1 MKSLYSRFVFMTVGI
16 MLLSSIIGFLL
27 TNVYYQVKLKP
38 YNSEKILKYAEE
50 VKSLYEKQSEENQ
63 EAYLQSIAKLGYEI
77 YIVDDQKN
85 GKRIGNAFRKT
96 TISDDTIR
104 KVLNGETFNGVSTY
118 PTRLFITGFFDNE
131 LINSVGVP
139 LKHGDKQYALFI
151 RPDIQNQF
159 GEMRI
164 FLAVLLGFIVL
175 LSIIFIAIAAGYIVR
190 PIRKFTNATQKI
202 ASGEYEIELDVKRKD
217 EIGTLLSIAGA
228 LLSPSKGDIYIREQN
243 ITKLSEKE
251 MTDIRLKK
259 IGFIFQFA
267 NLVPYLNVKEQ
278 LLYIA
283 KLKKENKQESEKR
296 ADHLLAA
303 FGLGERKNHYPNQLS
318 GGEKQRVAIARA
330 FMNNPDLILADEPTA
345 SLDSKR
351 AREVVEM
358 MKREVKE
365 SQKAA
370 IMITHDER
378 MLDVCD
384 RILTLRDG
392 QLI

>member
-1 MKSLYSRFVFMTVGI
+1 MTSLLKLDKVSK
-16 MLLSSIIGFLL
+16 
-27 TNVYYQVKLKP
+27 VYG
-38 YNSEKILKYAEE
+38 EGGTE
-50 VKSLYEKQSEENQ
+50 VTALHP
-63 EAYLQSIAKLGYEI
+63 
-77 YIVDDQKN
+77 
-85 GKRIGNAFRKT
+85 
-96 TISDDTIR
+96 IS
-104 KVLNGETFNGVSTY
+104 
-118 PTRLFITGFFDNE
+118 
-131 LINSVGVP
+131 
-139 LKHGDKQYALFI
+139 
-151 RPDIQNQF
+151 
-159 GEMRI
+159 
-164 FLAVLLGFIVL
+164 
-175 LSIIFIAIAAGYIVR
+175 
-190 PIRKFTNATQKI
+190 
-202 ASGEYEIELDVKRKD
+202 LDVKAG
-217 EIGTLLSIAGA
+217 EFIGIVGPSGSGKSTLLSIAGA

>member
-1 MKSLYSRFVFMTVGI
+1 MTSLLKLDKVSK
-16 MLLSSIIGFLL
+16 
-27 TNVYYQVKLKP
+27 VYGEG
-38 YNSEKILKYAEE
+38 NTE
-50 VKSLYEKQSEENQ
+50 VTALHP
-63 EAYLQSIAKLGYEI
+63 
-77 YIVDDQKN
+77 
-85 GKRIGNAFRKT
+85 
-96 TISDDTIR
+96 IS
-104 KVLNGETFNGVSTY
+104 
-118 PTRLFITGFFDNE
+118 
-131 LINSVGVP
+131 
-139 LKHGDKQYALFI
+139 
-151 RPDIQNQF
+151 
-159 GEMRI
+159 
-164 FLAVLLGFIVL
+164 
-175 LSIIFIAIAAGYIVR
+175 
-190 PIRKFTNATQKI
+190 
-202 ASGEYEIELDVKRKD
+202 LDVKAG
-217 EIGTLLSIAGA
+217 EFIGIVGPSGSGKSTLLSIAGA

-283 KLKKENKQESEKR
+283 KLKKDNKQESEKR

>member
-1 MKSLYSRFVFMTVGI
+1 MTSLLKLDKVSK
-16 MLLSSIIGFLL
+16 
-27 TNVYYQVKLKP
+27 VYGEG
-38 YNSEKILKYAEE
+38 NTE
-50 VKSLYEKQSEENQ
+50 VTALHP
-63 EAYLQSIAKLGYEI
+63 
-77 YIVDDQKN
+77 
-85 GKRIGNAFRKT
+85 
-96 TISDDTIR
+96 IS
-104 KVLNGETFNGVSTY
+104 
-118 PTRLFITGFFDNE
+118 
-131 LINSVGVP
+131 
-139 LKHGDKQYALFI
+139 
-151 RPDIQNQF
+151 
-159 GEMRI
+159 
-164 FLAVLLGFIVL
+164 
-175 LSIIFIAIAAGYIVR
+175 
-190 PIRKFTNATQKI
+190 
-202 ASGEYEIELDVKRKD
+202 LDVKAG
-217 EIGTLLSIAGA
+217 EFIGIVGPSGSGKSTLLSIAGA

-283 KLKKENKQESEKR
+283 KLKKESKQKSEKR

>member
-1 MKSLYSRFVFMTVGI
+1 MTSLLKLDKVSK
-16 MLLSSIIGFLL
+16 
-27 TNVYYQVKLKP
+27 VYGEG
-38 YNSEKILKYAEE
+38 NTE
-50 VKSLYEKQSEENQ
+50 V
-63 EAYLQSIAKLGYEI
+63 
-77 YIVDDQKN
+77 
-85 GKRIGNAFRKT
+85 T
-96 TISDDTIR
+96 
-104 KVLNGETFNGVSTY
+104 
-118 PTRLFITGFFDNE
+118 
-131 LINSVGVP
+131 
-139 LKHGDKQYALFI
+139 ALH
-151 RPDIQNQF
+151 P
-159 GEMRI
+159 M
-164 FLAVLLGFIVL
+164 
-175 LSIIFIAIAAGYIVR
+175 S
-190 PIRKFTNATQKI
+190 
-202 ASGEYEIELDVKRKD
+202 LDVKAG
-217 EIGTLLSIAGA
+217 EFIGIVGPSGSGKSTLLSIAGA

-243 ITKLSEKE
+243 ITQLSEKE

-283 KLKKENKQESEKR
+283 KLKKESKQESEKR

-318 GGEKQRVAIARA
+318 GGEKQRVAIARS

>member
-1 MKSLYSRFVFMTVGI
+1 MTSLLKLDKVSK
-16 MLLSSIIGFLL
+16 
-27 TNVYYQVKLKP
+27 VYGEG
-38 YNSEKILKYAEE
+38 NTE
-50 VKSLYEKQSEENQ
+50 V
-63 EAYLQSIAKLGYEI
+63 
-77 YIVDDQKN
+77 
-85 GKRIGNAFRKT
+85 T
-96 TISDDTIR
+96 
-104 KVLNGETFNGVSTY
+104 
-118 PTRLFITGFFDNE
+118 
-131 LINSVGVP
+131 
-139 LKHGDKQYALFI
+139 ALH
-151 RPDIQNQF
+151 P
-159 GEMRI
+159 M
-164 FLAVLLGFIVL
+164 
-175 LSIIFIAIAAGYIVR
+175 S
-190 PIRKFTNATQKI
+190 
-202 ASGEYEIELDVKRKD
+202 LDVKAG
-217 EIGTLLSIAGA
+217 EFIGIVGPSGSGKSTLLSIAGA

-283 KLKKENKQESEKR
+283 KLKKENKQDSEKR

-303 FGLGERKNHYPNQLS
+303 FGLGERKSHYPNQLS

-392 QLI
+392 

>member
-1 MKSLYSRFVFMTVGI
+1 MTSLLKLDKVSK
-16 MLLSSIIGFLL
+16 
-27 TNVYYQVKLKP
+27 VYGEG
-38 YNSEKILKYAEE
+38 NTE
-50 VKSLYEKQSEENQ
+50 V
-63 EAYLQSIAKLGYEI
+63 
-77 YIVDDQKN
+77 
-85 GKRIGNAFRKT
+85 T
-96 TISDDTIR
+96 
-104 KVLNGETFNGVSTY
+104 
-118 PTRLFITGFFDNE
+118 
-131 LINSVGVP
+131 
-139 LKHGDKQYALFI
+139 ALH
-151 RPDIQNQF
+151 P
-159 GEMRI
+159 M
-164 FLAVLLGFIVL
+164 
-175 LSIIFIAIAAGYIVR
+175 S
-190 PIRKFTNATQKI
+190 
-202 ASGEYEIELDVKRKD
+202 LDVKAG
-217 EIGTLLSIAGA
+217 EFIGIVGPSGSGKSTLLSIAGA

-243 ITKLSEKE
+243 ITKLSQTE

-392 QLI
+392 KLI

>member
-1 MKSLYSRFVFMTVGI
+1 M
-16 MLLSSIIGFLL
+16 
-27 TNVYYQVKLKP
+27 
-38 YNSEKILKYAEE
+38 
-50 VKSLYEKQSEENQ
+50 
-63 EAYLQSIAKLGYEI
+63 
-77 YIVDDQKN
+77 
-85 GKRIGNAFRKT
+85 
-96 TISDDTIR
+96 
-104 KVLNGETFNGVSTY
+104 
-118 PTRLFITGFFDNE
+118 
-131 LINSVGVP
+131 
-139 LKHGDKQYALFI
+139 
-151 RPDIQNQF
+151 
-159 GEMRI
+159 
-164 FLAVLLGFIVL
+164 
-175 LSIIFIAIAAGYIVR
+175 
-190 PIRKFTNATQKI
+190 
-202 ASGEYEIELDVKRKD
+202 
-217 EIGTLLSIAGA
+217 
-228 LLSPSKGDIYIREQN
+228 
-243 ITKLSEKE
+243 
-251 MTDIRLKK
+251 KK

-283 KLKKENKQESEKR
+283 KLKKESKQESEKR

>member
-1 MKSLYSRFVFMTVGI
+1 MTSLLKLDKVSK
-16 MLLSSIIGFLL
+16 
-27 TNVYYQVKLKP
+27 VYGEG
-38 YNSEKILKYAEE
+38 NTE
-50 VKSLYEKQSEENQ
+50 VTALHP
-63 EAYLQSIAKLGYEI
+63 
-77 YIVDDQKN
+77 
-85 GKRIGNAFRKT
+85 
-96 TISDDTIR
+96 IS
-104 KVLNGETFNGVSTY
+104 
-118 PTRLFITGFFDNE
+118 
-131 LINSVGVP
+131 
-139 LKHGDKQYALFI
+139 
-151 RPDIQNQF
+151 
-159 GEMRI
+159 
-164 FLAVLLGFIVL
+164 
-175 LSIIFIAIAAGYIVR
+175 
-190 PIRKFTNATQKI
+190 
-202 ASGEYEIELDVKRKD
+202 LDVKAG
-217 EIGTLLSIAGA
+217 EFIGIVGPSGSGKSTLLSIAGA
-228 LLSPSKGDIYIREQN
+228 LLSPSKGDIYIREKN

>member
-1 MKSLYSRFVFMTVGI
+1 MTSLLKLDKVSK
-16 MLLSSIIGFLL
+16 
-27 TNVYYQVKLKP
+27 VYGEG
-38 YNSEKILKYAEE
+38 NTE
-50 VKSLYEKQSEENQ
+50 VTALHP
-63 EAYLQSIAKLGYEI
+63 
-77 YIVDDQKN
+77 
-85 GKRIGNAFRKT
+85 
-96 TISDDTIR
+96 IS
-104 KVLNGETFNGVSTY
+104 
-118 PTRLFITGFFDNE
+118 
-131 LINSVGVP
+131 
-139 LKHGDKQYALFI
+139 
-151 RPDIQNQF
+151 
-159 GEMRI
+159 
-164 FLAVLLGFIVL
+164 
-175 LSIIFIAIAAGYIVR
+175 
-190 PIRKFTNATQKI
+190 
-202 ASGEYEIELDVKRKD
+202 LDVKAG
-217 EIGTLLSIAGA
+217 EFIGIVGPSGSGKSTLLSIAGA

-358 MKREVKE
+358 MKREVNE

>member
-1 MKSLYSRFVFMTVGI
+1 MTSLLKLDKVSK
-16 MLLSSIIGFLL
+16 
-27 TNVYYQVKLKP
+27 VYGEG
-38 YNSEKILKYAEE
+38 NTE
-50 VKSLYEKQSEENQ
+50 V
-63 EAYLQSIAKLGYEI
+63 
-77 YIVDDQKN
+77 
-85 GKRIGNAFRKT
+85 T
-96 TISDDTIR
+96 
-104 KVLNGETFNGVSTY
+104 
-118 PTRLFITGFFDNE
+118 
-131 LINSVGVP
+131 
-139 LKHGDKQYALFI
+139 ALH
-151 RPDIQNQF
+151 P
-159 GEMRI
+159 M
-164 FLAVLLGFIVL
+164 
-175 LSIIFIAIAAGYIVR
+175 S
-190 PIRKFTNATQKI
+190 
-202 ASGEYEIELDVKRKD
+202 LDVKAG
-217 EIGTLLSIAGA
+217 EFIGIVGPSGSGKSTLLSIAGA

-283 KLKKENKQESEKR
+283 KLKKENKQDSEKR

-392 QLI
+392 KLI

>member
-1 MKSLYSRFVFMTVGI
+1 MTSLLKLDKVSK
-16 MLLSSIIGFLL
+16 
-27 TNVYYQVKLKP
+27 VYGEG
-38 YNSEKILKYAEE
+38 NTE
-50 VKSLYEKQSEENQ
+50 V
-63 EAYLQSIAKLGYEI
+63 
-77 YIVDDQKN
+77 
-85 GKRIGNAFRKT
+85 T
-96 TISDDTIR
+96 
-104 KVLNGETFNGVSTY
+104 
-118 PTRLFITGFFDNE
+118 
-131 LINSVGVP
+131 
-139 LKHGDKQYALFI
+139 ALH
-151 RPDIQNQF
+151 P
-159 GEMRI
+159 M
-164 FLAVLLGFIVL
+164 
-175 LSIIFIAIAAGYIVR
+175 S
-190 PIRKFTNATQKI
+190 
-202 ASGEYEIELDVKRKD
+202 LDVKAG
-217 EIGTLLSIAGA
+217 EFIGIVGPSGSGKSTLLSIAGA

-243 ITKLSEKE
+243 ITQLSEKE

-283 KLKKENKQESEKR
+283 KLKKDNKQESEKR

>member
-1 MKSLYSRFVFMTVGI
+1 MTSLLKLDKVSK
-16 MLLSSIIGFLL
+16 
-27 TNVYYQVKLKP
+27 VYGEG
-38 YNSEKILKYAEE
+38 NTE
-50 VKSLYEKQSEENQ
+50 V
-63 EAYLQSIAKLGYEI
+63 
-77 YIVDDQKN
+77 
-85 GKRIGNAFRKT
+85 T
-96 TISDDTIR
+96 
-104 KVLNGETFNGVSTY
+104 
-118 PTRLFITGFFDNE
+118 
-131 LINSVGVP
+131 
-139 LKHGDKQYALFI
+139 ALH
-151 RPDIQNQF
+151 P
-159 GEMRI
+159 M
-164 FLAVLLGFIVL
+164 
-175 LSIIFIAIAAGYIVR
+175 S
-190 PIRKFTNATQKI
+190 
-202 ASGEYEIELDVKRKD
+202 LDVKAG
-217 EIGTLLSIAGA
+217 EFIGIVGPSGSGKSTLLSIAGA

-392 QLI
+392 KLV

>member
-1 MKSLYSRFVFMTVGI
+1 MTSLLKLDKVSK
-16 MLLSSIIGFLL
+16 
-27 TNVYYQVKLKP
+27 VYGEG
-38 YNSEKILKYAEE
+38 NTE
-50 VKSLYEKQSEENQ
+50 VRALHP
-63 EAYLQSIAKLGYEI
+63 
-77 YIVDDQKN
+77 
-85 GKRIGNAFRKT
+85 
-96 TISDDTIR
+96 IS
-104 KVLNGETFNGVSTY
+104 
-118 PTRLFITGFFDNE
+118 
-131 LINSVGVP
+131 
-139 LKHGDKQYALFI
+139 
-151 RPDIQNQF
+151 
-159 GEMRI
+159 
-164 FLAVLLGFIVL
+164 
-175 LSIIFIAIAAGYIVR
+175 
-190 PIRKFTNATQKI
+190 
-202 ASGEYEIELDVKRKD
+202 LDVKAG
-217 EIGTLLSIAGA
+217 EFIGIVGPSGSGKSTLLSIAGA

-243 ITKLSEKE
+243 ITQLSEKE

-283 KLKKENKQESEKR
+283 KLKKESKQESEKR

>member
-1 MKSLYSRFVFMTVGI
+1 MTSLLKLDKVSK
-16 MLLSSIIGFLL
+16 
-27 TNVYYQVKLKP
+27 VYGEG
-38 YNSEKILKYAEE
+38 NTE
-50 VKSLYEKQSEENQ
+50 VTALH
-63 EAYLQSIAKLGYEI
+63 
-77 YIVDDQKN
+77 
-85 GKRIGNAFRKT
+85 RI
-96 TISDDTIR
+96 S
-104 KVLNGETFNGVSTY
+104 
-118 PTRLFITGFFDNE
+118 
-131 LINSVGVP
+131 
-139 LKHGDKQYALFI
+139 
-151 RPDIQNQF
+151 
-159 GEMRI
+159 
-164 FLAVLLGFIVL
+164 
-175 LSIIFIAIAAGYIVR
+175 
-190 PIRKFTNATQKI
+190 
-202 ASGEYEIELDVKRKD
+202 LDVKAG
-217 EIGTLLSIAGA
+217 EFIGIVGPSGSGKSTLLSIAGA

-283 KLKKENKQESEKR
+283 KLKKDSKQESEKR

>member
-1 MKSLYSRFVFMTVGI
+1 MTSLLKLDKVSK
-16 MLLSSIIGFLL
+16 
-27 TNVYYQVKLKP
+27 VYGEG
-38 YNSEKILKYAEE
+38 NTE
-50 VKSLYEKQSEENQ
+50 VTALHP
-63 EAYLQSIAKLGYEI
+63 
-77 YIVDDQKN
+77 
-85 GKRIGNAFRKT
+85 
-96 TISDDTIR
+96 IS
-104 KVLNGETFNGVSTY
+104 
-118 PTRLFITGFFDNE
+118 
-131 LINSVGVP
+131 
-139 LKHGDKQYALFI
+139 
-151 RPDIQNQF
+151 
-159 GEMRI
+159 
-164 FLAVLLGFIVL
+164 
-175 LSIIFIAIAAGYIVR
+175 
-190 PIRKFTNATQKI
+190 
-202 ASGEYEIELDVKRKD
+202 LDVKAG
-217 EIGTLLSIAGA
+217 EFIGIVGPSGSGKSTLLSIAGA

-283 KLKKENKQESEKR
+283 KLKKESRQESEKR

>member
-1 MKSLYSRFVFMTVGI
+1 MTSLLKLDKVSK
-16 MLLSSIIGFLL
+16 
-27 TNVYYQVKLKP
+27 VYGEG
-38 YNSEKILKYAEE
+38 NTE
-50 VKSLYEKQSEENQ
+50 V
-63 EAYLQSIAKLGYEI
+63 A
-77 YIVDDQKN
+77 
-85 GKRIGNAFRKT
+85 
-96 TISDDTIR
+96 
-104 KVLNGETFNGVSTY
+104 
-118 PTRLFITGFFDNE
+118 
-131 LINSVGVP
+131 
-139 LKHGDKQYALFI
+139 ALH
-151 RPDIQNQF
+151 P
-159 GEMRI
+159 M
-164 FLAVLLGFIVL
+164 
-175 LSIIFIAIAAGYIVR
+175 S
-190 PIRKFTNATQKI
+190 
-202 ASGEYEIELDVKRKD
+202 LDVKAG
-217 EIGTLLSIAGA
+217 EFIGIVGPSGSGKSTLLSIAGA

-243 ITKLSEKE
+243 ITQLSEKE

-283 KLKKENKQESEKR
+283 KLKKESKQESEKR

-392 QLI
+392 KLV

>member
-1 MKSLYSRFVFMTVGI
+1 MTSLLKLDKVSK
-16 MLLSSIIGFLL
+16 
-27 TNVYYQVKLKP
+27 VYGEG
-38 YNSEKILKYAEE
+38 NTE
-50 VKSLYEKQSEENQ
+50 V
-63 EAYLQSIAKLGYEI
+63 
-77 YIVDDQKN
+77 
-85 GKRIGNAFRKT
+85 T
-96 TISDDTIR
+96 
-104 KVLNGETFNGVSTY
+104 
-118 PTRLFITGFFDNE
+118 
-131 LINSVGVP
+131 
-139 LKHGDKQYALFI
+139 ALH
-151 RPDIQNQF
+151 P
-159 GEMRI
+159 M
-164 FLAVLLGFIVL
+164 
-175 LSIIFIAIAAGYIVR
+175 S
-190 PIRKFTNATQKI
+190 
-202 ASGEYEIELDVKRKD
+202 LDVKAG
-217 EIGTLLSIAGA
+217 EFIGIVGPSGSGKSTLLSIAGA

-283 KLKKENKQESEKR
+283 KLKKDSKQESEKR

-303 FGLGERKNHYPNQLS
+303 FGLSERKAHYPNQLS
-318 GGEKQRVAIARA
+318 GGEKQRVAITRA

>member
-1 MKSLYSRFVFMTVGI
+1 MTSLLKLDKVSKVYGEGNTEVTALHPMSLDLKAGEFIGIVGPSGSGKS
-16 MLLSSIIGFLL
+16 
-27 TNVYYQVKLKP
+27 
-38 YNSEKILKYAEE
+38 
-50 VKSLYEKQSEENQ
+50 
-63 EAYLQSIAKLGYEI
+63 
-77 YIVDDQKN
+77 
-85 GKRIGNAFRKT
+85 
-96 TISDDTIR
+96 
-104 KVLNGETFNGVSTY
+104 
-118 PTRLFITGFFDNE
+118 
-131 LINSVGVP
+131 
-139 LKHGDKQYALFI
+139 
-151 RPDIQNQF
+151 
-159 GEMRI
+159 
-164 FLAVLLGFIVL
+164 
-175 LSIIFIAIAAGYIVR
+175 
-190 PIRKFTNATQKI
+190 
-202 ASGEYEIELDVKRKD
+202 
-217 EIGTLLSIAGA
+217 TLLSIAGA

-283 KLKKENKQESEKR
+283 KLKKDNKQESEKR

-392 QLI
+392 QLIQN

>member
-1 MKSLYSRFVFMTVGI
+1 NT
-16 MLLSSIIGFLL
+16 
-27 TNVYYQVKLKP
+27 
-38 YNSEKILKYAEE
+38 E
-50 VKSLYEKQSEENQ
+50 VTALHP
-63 EAYLQSIAKLGYEI
+63 
-77 YIVDDQKN
+77 
-85 GKRIGNAFRKT
+85 
-96 TISDDTIR
+96 IS
-104 KVLNGETFNGVSTY
+104 
-118 PTRLFITGFFDNE
+118 
-131 LINSVGVP
+131 
-139 LKHGDKQYALFI
+139 
-151 RPDIQNQF
+151 
-159 GEMRI
+159 
-164 FLAVLLGFIVL
+164 
-175 LSIIFIAIAAGYIVR
+175 
-190 PIRKFTNATQKI
+190 
-202 ASGEYEIELDVKRKD
+202 LDVKAG
-217 EIGTLLSIAGA
+217 EFIGIVGPSGSGKSTLLSIAGA

-243 ITKLSEKE
+243 ITQLSEKE

-283 KLKKENKQESEKR
+283 KLKKESKQESEKR

-384 RILTLRDG
+384 RILMLRDG

>member
-1 MKSLYSRFVFMTVGI
+1 MTSLLKLDKVSK
-16 MLLSSIIGFLL
+16 
-27 TNVYYQVKLKP
+27 VYGEG
-38 YNSEKILKYAEE
+38 NTE
-50 VKSLYEKQSEENQ
+50 V
-63 EAYLQSIAKLGYEI
+63 
-77 YIVDDQKN
+77 
-85 GKRIGNAFRKT
+85 T
-96 TISDDTIR
+96 
-104 KVLNGETFNGVSTY
+104 
-118 PTRLFITGFFDNE
+118 
-131 LINSVGVP
+131 
-139 LKHGDKQYALFI
+139 ALH
-151 RPDIQNQF
+151 P
-159 GEMRI
+159 M
-164 FLAVLLGFIVL
+164 
-175 LSIIFIAIAAGYIVR
+175 S
-190 PIRKFTNATQKI
+190 
-202 ASGEYEIELDVKRKD
+202 LDVKAG
-217 EIGTLLSIAGA
+217 EFIGIVGPSGSGKSTLLSIAGA

-283 KLKKENKQESEKR
+283 KLKKESKQESGKR

-370 IMITHDER
+370 IMITHDKR

>member
-1 MKSLYSRFVFMTVGI
+1 MTSLLKLDKVSKVYGEGNTEVTALHPMSLNVKAGEFIGIVGPSGSGKS
-16 MLLSSIIGFLL
+16 
-27 TNVYYQVKLKP
+27 
-38 YNSEKILKYAEE
+38 
-50 VKSLYEKQSEENQ
+50 
-63 EAYLQSIAKLGYEI
+63 
-77 YIVDDQKN
+77 
-85 GKRIGNAFRKT
+85 
-96 TISDDTIR
+96 
-104 KVLNGETFNGVSTY
+104 
-118 PTRLFITGFFDNE
+118 
-131 LINSVGVP
+131 
-139 LKHGDKQYALFI
+139 
-151 RPDIQNQF
+151 
-159 GEMRI
+159 
-164 FLAVLLGFIVL
+164 
-175 LSIIFIAIAAGYIVR
+175 
-190 PIRKFTNATQKI
+190 
-202 ASGEYEIELDVKRKD
+202 
-217 EIGTLLSIAGA
+217 TLLSIAGA

-283 KLKKENKQESEKR
+283 KLKKENKQDSEKR

-392 QLI
+392 KLIQN

>member
-1 MKSLYSRFVFMTVGI
+1 MTSLLKLDKVSK
-16 MLLSSIIGFLL
+16 
-27 TNVYYQVKLKP
+27 VYGEG
-38 YNSEKILKYAEE
+38 NTE
-50 VKSLYEKQSEENQ
+50 V
-63 EAYLQSIAKLGYEI
+63 
-77 YIVDDQKN
+77 
-85 GKRIGNAFRKT
+85 T
-96 TISDDTIR
+96 
-104 KVLNGETFNGVSTY
+104 
-118 PTRLFITGFFDNE
+118 
-131 LINSVGVP
+131 
-139 LKHGDKQYALFI
+139 ALH
-151 RPDIQNQF
+151 P
-159 GEMRI
+159 M
-164 FLAVLLGFIVL
+164 
-175 LSIIFIAIAAGYIVR
+175 S
-190 PIRKFTNATQKI
+190 
-202 ASGEYEIELDVKRKD
+202 LDVKAG
-217 EIGTLLSIAGA
+217 EFIGIVGPSGSGKSTLLSIAGA
-228 LLSPSKGDIYIREQN
+228 LLSPSKGDIYIREKN

-296 ADHLLAA
+296 ADHLLAT

-351 AREVVEM
+351 ARAVVEM

>member
-1 MKSLYSRFVFMTVGI
+1 MTSLLKLDKVSK
-16 MLLSSIIGFLL
+16 
-27 TNVYYQVKLKP
+27 VYGEG
-38 YNSEKILKYAEE
+38 NTE
-50 VKSLYEKQSEENQ
+50 V
-63 EAYLQSIAKLGYEI
+63 
-77 YIVDDQKN
+77 
-85 GKRIGNAFRKT
+85 T
-96 TISDDTIR
+96 
-104 KVLNGETFNGVSTY
+104 
-118 PTRLFITGFFDNE
+118 
-131 LINSVGVP
+131 
-139 LKHGDKQYALFI
+139 ALH
-151 RPDIQNQF
+151 P
-159 GEMRI
+159 M
-164 FLAVLLGFIVL
+164 
-175 LSIIFIAIAAGYIVR
+175 S
-190 PIRKFTNATQKI
+190 
-202 ASGEYEIELDVKRKD
+202 LDVKAG
-217 EIGTLLSIAGA
+217 EFIGIVGPSGSGKSTLLSIAGA

-351 AREVVEM
+351 ARKVVEM

-392 QLI
+392 KLI

>member
-1 MKSLYSRFVFMTVGI
+1 MTSLLKLDKVSK
-16 MLLSSIIGFLL
+16 
-27 TNVYYQVKLKP
+27 VYGEG
-38 YNSEKILKYAEE
+38 NTE
-50 VKSLYEKQSEENQ
+50 V
-63 EAYLQSIAKLGYEI
+63 
-77 YIVDDQKN
+77 
-85 GKRIGNAFRKT
+85 T
-96 TISDDTIR
+96 
-104 KVLNGETFNGVSTY
+104 
-118 PTRLFITGFFDNE
+118 
-131 LINSVGVP
+131 
-139 LKHGDKQYALFI
+139 ALH
-151 RPDIQNQF
+151 P
-159 GEMRI
+159 M
-164 FLAVLLGFIVL
+164 
-175 LSIIFIAIAAGYIVR
+175 S
-190 PIRKFTNATQKI
+190 
-202 ASGEYEIELDVKRKD
+202 LDVKAG
-217 EIGTLLSIAGA
+217 EFIGIVGPSGSGKSTLLSIAGA

-392 QLI
+392 KLI

>member
-1 MKSLYSRFVFMTVGI
+1 MTSLLKLDKVSK
-16 MLLSSIIGFLL
+16 
-27 TNVYYQVKLKP
+27 VYGEG
-38 YNSEKILKYAEE
+38 NTE
-50 VKSLYEKQSEENQ
+50 V
-63 EAYLQSIAKLGYEI
+63 
-77 YIVDDQKN
+77 
-85 GKRIGNAFRKT
+85 T
-96 TISDDTIR
+96 
-104 KVLNGETFNGVSTY
+104 
-118 PTRLFITGFFDNE
+118 
-131 LINSVGVP
+131 
-139 LKHGDKQYALFI
+139 ALH
-151 RPDIQNQF
+151 P
-159 GEMRI
+159 M
-164 FLAVLLGFIVL
+164 
-175 LSIIFIAIAAGYIVR
+175 S
-190 PIRKFTNATQKI
+190 
-202 ASGEYEIELDVKRKD
+202 LDVKAG
-217 EIGTLLSIAGA
+217 EFIGIVGPSGSGKSTLLSIAGA

-243 ITKLSEKE
+243 ITQLSEKE

>member
-1 MKSLYSRFVFMTVGI
+1 MTSLLKLDKVSK
-16 MLLSSIIGFLL
+16 
-27 TNVYYQVKLKP
+27 VYGEG
-38 YNSEKILKYAEE
+38 NTE
-50 VKSLYEKQSEENQ
+50 VTALHP
-63 EAYLQSIAKLGYEI
+63 
-77 YIVDDQKN
+77 
-85 GKRIGNAFRKT
+85 
-96 TISDDTIR
+96 IS
-104 KVLNGETFNGVSTY
+104 
-118 PTRLFITGFFDNE
+118 
-131 LINSVGVP
+131 
-139 LKHGDKQYALFI
+139 
-151 RPDIQNQF
+151 
-159 GEMRI
+159 
-164 FLAVLLGFIVL
+164 
-175 LSIIFIAIAAGYIVR
+175 
-190 PIRKFTNATQKI
+190 
-202 ASGEYEIELDVKRKD
+202 LDVKAG
-217 EIGTLLSIAGA
+217 EFIGIVGPSGSGKSTLLSIAGA

-243 ITKLSEKE
+243 ITQLSEKE

-283 KLKKENKQESEKR
+283 KLKKDNKQESEKR

>member
-1 MKSLYSRFVFMTVGI
+1 MTSLLKLDKVSK
-16 MLLSSIIGFLL
+16 
-27 TNVYYQVKLKP
+27 VYGEG
-38 YNSEKILKYAEE
+38 NTE
-50 VKSLYEKQSEENQ
+50 VTALHP
-63 EAYLQSIAKLGYEI
+63 
-77 YIVDDQKN
+77 
-85 GKRIGNAFRKT
+85 
-96 TISDDTIR
+96 IS
-104 KVLNGETFNGVSTY
+104 
-118 PTRLFITGFFDNE
+118 
-131 LINSVGVP
+131 
-139 LKHGDKQYALFI
+139 
-151 RPDIQNQF
+151 
-159 GEMRI
+159 
-164 FLAVLLGFIVL
+164 
-175 LSIIFIAIAAGYIVR
+175 
-190 PIRKFTNATQKI
+190 
-202 ASGEYEIELDVKRKD
+202 LDVKAG
-217 EIGTLLSIAGA
+217 EFIGIVGPSGSGKSTLLSIAGA

-283 KLKKENKQESEKR
+283 KLKKESKQESEKR
-296 ADHLLAA
+296 ANHLLAA

>member
-1 MKSLYSRFVFMTVGI
+1 MTSLLKLDKVSK
-16 MLLSSIIGFLL
+16 
-27 TNVYYQVKLKP
+27 VYGEG
-38 YNSEKILKYAEE
+38 NTE
-50 VKSLYEKQSEENQ
+50 V
-63 EAYLQSIAKLGYEI
+63 
-77 YIVDDQKN
+77 
-85 GKRIGNAFRKT
+85 T
-96 TISDDTIR
+96 
-104 KVLNGETFNGVSTY
+104 
-118 PTRLFITGFFDNE
+118 
-131 LINSVGVP
+131 
-139 LKHGDKQYALFI
+139 ALH
-151 RPDIQNQF
+151 P
-159 GEMRI
+159 M
-164 FLAVLLGFIVL
+164 
-175 LSIIFIAIAAGYIVR
+175 S
-190 PIRKFTNATQKI
+190 
-202 ASGEYEIELDVKRKD
+202 LDVKAG
-217 EIGTLLSIAGA
+217 EFIGIVGPSGSGKSTLLSIAGA

-283 KLKKENKQESEKR
+283 KLKKDNKQESEKR
-296 ADHLLAA
+296 ANHLLAA

-318 GGEKQRVAIARA
+318 GGEKQRVAIVRA

-392 QLI
+392 KLV